1 MKELEILYTAFHS
14 EYGIEVEILGNFQTS
29 LQRLYTARRSDPDL
43 DIIQI
48 SRSPSSMSHI
58 WLVKTDRPAPQ
69 GEALKGNPQGEGP
82 LFDLADLLG
91 DD

>member
-1 MKELEILYTAFHS
+1 MKELEILYQALHS
-14 EYGIEVEILGNFQTS
+14 EYGIEVEILGNYQSS

-43 DIIQI
+43 ECIQI
-48 SRSPSSMSHI
+48 SRSPASLTHL
-58 WLVKTDRPAPQ
+58 WLVKIDKPAPQ

-82 LFDLADLLG
+82 LFNLADLLG